1 MILVRENQLLRG
13 VLDKSQFGSSA
24 YGLVHC
30 FYELYGSRKTELL
43 LTALGRLFTLFLQH
57 MGAYTCGL
65 EDMVLTMKADSV
77 RRAQI
82 EASVKNGV
90 NAIKSWIA
98 KKVKIKKMAKKTV
111 TTTQSPICQWR
122 KP

>member
-1 MILVRENQLLRG
+1 MLRG

-43 LTALGRLFTLFLQH
+43 LTALGRLFTLFLQQ

-65 EDMVLTMKADSV
+65 EDMVLTMKADMK
-77 RRAQI
+77 RRDQI
-82 EASVKNGV
+82 KASVDDGI
-90 NAIKSWIA
+90 NAIKRWV
-98 KKVKIKKMAKKTV
+98 VKEGKSQEEEQIM
-111 TTTQSPICQWR
+111 TTIL
-122 KP
+122 K